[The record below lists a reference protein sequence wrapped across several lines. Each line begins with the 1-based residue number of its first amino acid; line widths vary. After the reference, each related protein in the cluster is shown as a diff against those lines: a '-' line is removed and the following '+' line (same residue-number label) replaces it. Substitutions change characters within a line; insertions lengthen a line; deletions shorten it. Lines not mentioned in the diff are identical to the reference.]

1 MSVLLAGV
9 MCLAFLSSASYFC
22 SGCWSGLLL
31 VSRCHDNFQMT
42 IKELTNDPVRHWNL
56 LMVVF
61 SVKKTAIT
69 KFSLNTQHDSLG
81 SGPNL
86 VVQWPFP
93 LWLLYQV
100 QVAYGDTD
108 PPVVWGHSLFSQN
121 KSKTYWKKKN
131 QSPKQNMHTK
141 MQVTTRL
148 TLPKHLC

>member
-1 MSVLLAGV
+1 
-9 MCLAFLSSASYFC
+9 
-22 SGCWSGLLL
+22 
-31 VSRCHDNFQMT
+31 
-42 IKELTNDPVRHWNL
+42 
-56 LMVVF
+56 MVVF

-81 SGPNL
+81 SGLNL

-108 PPVVWGHSLFSQN
+108 PPRHLRSLAVFSKQVQDVL
-121 KSKTYWKKKN
+121 KKKN